1 MRGLRGV
8 LVGVICIYTG
18 LFSPTI
24 GIINNIK
31 FFRNVLYGPP
41 SFPQSLMVT
50 SQLKI
55 KHSATQC
62 AATCRTS
69 AQYNQSWSCNSF
81 LFSRITGLCRIAH
94 SVALLE
100 DLFYQGHGDLYAG
113 CDIGR
118 GYRLYTSGSTKACL
132 LLVRSVQTY
141 HNALTICHQNQG
153 YIASTKTTE
162 KMNLI
167 QSFLAKDVSQI
178 WIGLSD
184 AVKEGVYIWEEDGSE
199 LTANQLYELFDPG
212 EPSDIS
218 PTEDCSVIRLYYSG
232 LNDVGCNFQYAF
244 VCEMKLMNPVQTGG
258 LTTHNDD

>member
-1 MRGLRGV
+1 MRRN
-8 LVGVICIYTG
+8 
-18 LFSPTI
+18 
-24 GIINNIK
+24 INKLIQILCNTT
-31 FFRNVLYGPP
+31 FFPP
-41 SFPQSLMVT
+41 VP
-50 SQLKI
+50 
-55 KHSATQC
+55 
-62 AATCRTS
+62 
-69 AQYNQSWSCNSF
+69 
-81 LFSRITGLCRIAH
+81 
-94 SVALLE
+94 
-100 DLFYQGHGDLYAG
+100 
-113 CDIGR
+113 
-118 GYRLYTSGSTKACL
+118 
-132 LLVRSVQTY
+132 QTY